1 MTLASDLPAGS
12 PPAASDDELAY
23 LLKDPEVRQSL
34 AVILANAPTLA
45 ALSSMGT
52 LLLQRG
58 PEIAD
63 NVNAAIVQLRE
74 QVDSDSADGGKKLG
88 KAVGSLADLAPIAPA
103 LAARTDVITG
113 FLDSPIL
120 QPEIVEIIGHLGEAA
135 VEADMATR
143 GRRESVGGVLAIL
156 RELKDP
162 KVQETLA
169 FLFAFARAFGERQTA
184 ASQRPP
190 ARRQ

>member
-1 MTLASDLPAGS
+1 MTLAPDLPAGG
-12 PPAASDDELAY
+12 PVAASDDELAY
-23 LLKDPEVRQSL
+23 LLKDPEVRASL

-45 ALSSMGT
+45 ALSSMST
-52 LLLQRG
+52 ALLQRG

-63 NVNAAIVQLRE
+63 NINTAIRHVRE
-74 QVDSDSADGGKKLG
+74 NVDEDTTEGGRKIG
-88 KAVGSLADLAPIAPA
+88 TAIGSLADLAPIAPA

-135 VEADMATR
+135 VEADKKTR
-143 GRRESVGGVLAIL
+143 GRAETVGGVFALM

-162 KVQETLA
+162 QVQETLA

-184 ASQRPP
+184 ASARPP
-190 ARRQ
+190 A